1 MEKEELLAGIRT
13 HYPYTC
19 APRMG
24 AGKAPAVLVVDFIE
38 GFTSSESPL
47 GGDWDGEIEATAQ
60 ILKAAERSGVFTVF
74 TTVEY
79 VGDEGKKLLLGI
91 KSPRVA
97 VLEKGSRW
105 TRVDPR
111 LPRRDSDLVVSKQH
125 GSAFFG
131 TELAPQLSERR
142 IDTLLICGCVTC
154 RCVRA
159 SAVDAAQ
166 HGFRPLVVREAVG
179 DRSPLANEAN
189 LIDIDQRYG
198 DVVTLKEALD
208 YLARMSGG

>member
-1 MEKEELLAGIRT
+1 MKKEDLLAGMRT
-13 HYPYTC
+13 HYPYAC

-24 AGKAPAVLVVDFIE
+24 AGKSPAVLVVDFIE

-47 GGDWDGEIEATAQ
+47 GGDWDGEIEATVQ
-60 ILKAAERSGVFTVF
+60 ILKAAQHSGIGAVF

-79 VGDEGKKLLLGI
+79 VGDEGKKLLLGV

-97 VLEKGSRW
+97 ILEKGSRW

-111 LPRRDSDLVVSKQH
+111 LPRQEADLVVSKRH
-125 GSAFFG
+125 GSAFFD
-131 TELAPQLSERR
+131 TDLAAELSTRG
-142 IDTLLICGCVTC
+142 IDTLLICGCVTSG
-154 RCVRA
+154 CVRA

-166 HGFRPLVVREAVG
+166 HGFRPLVVREAVA

-208 YLARMSGG
+208 YLARLKDR